1 VLVGWRR
8 YDVVMTEMP
17 LPEGEQLAVVA
28 REAAESGQVVYLTD
42 HGRRL
47 AAIVPAS
54 LAEVLERGAEARG
67 GRRVLG
73 ARAAGRSGR
82 HDISERIEEILASEV
97 TP

>member
-1 VLVGWRR
+1 
-8 YDVVMTEMP
+8 MP
-17 LPEGEQLAVVA
+17 LPEGEQLTRVA
-28 REAAESGQVVYLTD
+28 RETAVSGQVVYLTD

-54 LAEVLERGAEARG
+54 LAELVDPEGRPEVPGE
-67 GRRVLG
+67 RRVLR

-82 HDISERIEEILASEV
+82 ADISERIEEILRAEV